1 MSEKIPNDH
10 TDHFS
15 PTSMM
20 ILTQRMRTMIIGET
34 IDKAINDWYFE
45 QGMDVPNWKYQ
56 RDPQW
61 WIDYLEEIKRG
72 KQID

>member
-1 MSEKIPNDH
+1 
-10 TDHFS
+10 
-15 PTSMM
+15 
-20 ILTQRMRTMIIGET
+20 MIIGET

-45 QGMDVPNWKYQ
+45 QGKEVPNWKYQ
-56 RDPQW
+56 KDPQW